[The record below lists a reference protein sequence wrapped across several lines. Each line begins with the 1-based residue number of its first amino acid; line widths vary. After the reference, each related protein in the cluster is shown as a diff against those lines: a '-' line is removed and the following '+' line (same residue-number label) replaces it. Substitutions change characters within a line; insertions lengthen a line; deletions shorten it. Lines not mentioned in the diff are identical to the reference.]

1 MILNLLT
8 RLNNLNFLQDYK
20 IGDRRYCNNCD
31 QPLPIDHS
39 GIDICDKCKGQDMG
53 QTINKQENIKISIGK
68 DVHLPFKRA
77 SND

>member
-1 MILNLLT
+1 MNTLDKIYKI
-8 RLNNLNFLQDYK
+8 QDYK
-20 IGDRRYCNNCD
+20 IGDRRYCNNCNE
-31 QPLPIDHS
+31 PLPSDHT
-39 GIDICDKCKGQDMG
+39 GFDLCKKCKGQDMG